1 MGLDGKKTKLQQ
13 GDIHKIDFVPAG
25 AQEAAKISLYK
36 GIESIEDLLQG
47 TSDQL
52 STELQEIAKAGKAIS
67 GSRMTKLKEI
77 CDQLQALI
85 AGANDIID
93 VNKKKE
99 EKEEKELSEDIKKKC
114 EEEEAKK
121 LKEEEAKKAKTKEE
135 EAKKL
140 KLEEEA
146 KKAKEEEAEDE
157 EAEDEDEAKKSV
169 KKSTFDAYVTKMSN
183 ENSTLKQQVA
193 KMIDERQTRQY
204 IEKAAELDCL
214 PAETE
219 ELGLILKSIAVVDD
233 ATYAKLEAILKMA
246 NEVIRQGALFSEMG
260 YSGSVSA
267 TSPED
272 AWGQIETLA
281 NQIVAKDSSRTP
293 SQAIDEVLKSSEGKR
308 LYALHM
314 GRIA

>member
-1 MGLDGKKTKLQQ
+1 M
-13 GDIHKIDFVPAG
+13 
-25 AQEAAKISLYK
+25 
-36 GIESIEDLLQG
+36 
-47 TSDQL
+47 
-52 STELQEIAKAGKAIS
+52 
-67 GSRMTKLKEI
+67 
-77 CDQLQALI
+77 
-85 AGANDIID
+85 
-93 VNKKKE
+93 
-99 EKEEKELSEDIKKKC
+99 SEDIKKKC

-146 KKAKEEEAEDE
+146 KKAKEEEAE
-157 EAEDEDEAKKSV
+157 EAEDEDEDEAKKSV
-169 KKSTFDAYVTKMSN
+169 KKSTFDAYVTKMTN

-260 YSGSVSA
+260 YSGSASA

>member
-85 AGANDIID
+85 AGASDIID
-93 VNKKKE
+93 VNKK
-99 EKEEKELSEDIKKKC
+99 KEEKELSEDIKKKC

-146 KKAKEEEAEDE
+146 KKAKEEEAE
-157 EAEDEDEAKKSV
+157 EAEDEDEDEAKKSV
-169 KKSTFDAYVTKMSN
+169 KKSTFDAYVTKMTN

-260 YSGSVSA
+260 YSGSASA